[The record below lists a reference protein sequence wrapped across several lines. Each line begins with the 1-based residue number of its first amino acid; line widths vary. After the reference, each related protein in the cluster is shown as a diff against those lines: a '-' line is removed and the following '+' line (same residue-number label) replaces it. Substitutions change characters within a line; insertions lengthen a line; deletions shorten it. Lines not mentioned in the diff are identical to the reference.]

1 MRLESTVKN
10 GRLKMSSIDE
20 RIEEM
25 YDLGEVH
32 PLTYTYVMREDDAF
46 KLRFLNIKEKTS
58 DE

>member
-1 MRLESTVKN
+1 MKN

>member
-25 YDLGEVH
+25 FDSGKIH
-32 PLTYTYVMREDDAF
+32 PLTYSHVIREDDAF

>member
-1 MRLESTVKN
+1 MKN

-25 YDLGEVH
+25 YDSGKIH
-32 PLTYTYVMREDDAF
+32 PLTYSHVIREDDAF

-58 DE
+58 DD